1 MTMADKIVV
10 LNAGRIEQVGS
21 PMELYRSPANL
32 FVAGFIGSPRMNL
45 IEGAEA
51 QKMQAKTVGVRPEHI
66 RLSPTE
72 GAWSGTV
79 GVAEQLGSDTL
90 LHIDA
95 DGLGQITARAD
106 GEFPV
111 RHGQRIFMTPDR
123 DRMHRFNEKGLA
135 IR

>member
-1 MTMADKIVV
+1 VV

-21 PMELYRSPANL
+21 PLELYRTPANL

-51 QKMQAKTVGVRPEHI
+51 RKLQAATIGVRPEHV
-66 RLSPTE
+66 RLSTAE

-79 GVAEQLGSDTL
+79 GVAEHLGSDTL

-95 DGLGQITARAD
+95 DELGQITARAD

-111 RHGQRIFMTPDR
+111 EHGQRIFMTPDR
-123 DRMHRFNEKGLA
+123 ERMHRFNEQGLA